1 MHNEEITIKEINE
14 NIRQHRLYRIQTTD
28 QKIRKFKSIH
38 DEIKEHLVIKFTKNA
53 SLNVIR
59 LVLGLITLIFIG
71 VSILYFFPDKLI
83 TFMEANGEILTQDEK
98 NEIYLD
104 ADFLGCMFLILSFIS
119 IYIGYLLK
127 KNIRSR
133 NSIFKLN
140 KLIKEVIEYMESTSY
155 DEKRKYEFY
164 VDNLQEI
171 ENQKR
176 KNSYTNNSSGF

>member
-1 MHNEEITIKEINE
+1 MENTKPTINEINE
-14 NIRQHRLYRIQTTD
+14 NIRQHRLYRIQTTEE
-28 QKIRKFKSIH
+28 KIRKFKKVYN
-38 DEIKEHLVIKFTKNA
+38 EIKEHLVIKFTKNA

-59 LVLGLITLIFIG
+59 LVLGIVTLFFIG
-71 VSILYFFPDKLI
+71 VAILYFFPDRLI
-83 TFMEANGEILTQDEK
+83 SFMEANGEFLNENEK
-98 NEIYLD
+98 MNFYIE
-104 ADFLGCMFLILSFIS
+104 AKFLGYMFLVFSAISF
-119 IYIGYLLK
+119 YIGFLLK

-140 KLIKEVIEYMESTSY
+140 KLIKEVIDYMETASD

-176 KNSYTNNSSGF
+176 KNAPQQNL

>member
-1 MHNEEITIKEINE
+1 MENEKPTINEINE
-14 NIRQHRLYRIQTTD
+14 NIRQHRLYRIQTTE
-28 QKIRKFKSIH
+28 QKIRKFKGVY

-59 LVLGLITLIFIG
+59 LVLGLITLLLIG
-71 VSILYFFPDKLI
+71 VSILHFYPEKLI
-83 TFMEANGEILTQDEK
+83 SFMEANGEILTQNEK

-104 ADFLGCMFLILSFIS
+104 ANFLGYMFFALALISF
-119 IYIGYLLK
+119 YIGYLLK

-140 KLIKEVIEYMESTSY
+140 KLIKEVIEYMETSSY

-176 KNSYTNNSSGF
+176 KTPHNIG